1 MHTGFWWGN
10 LTETDHLEDSRVD
23 GRIVFKWIKTWAGGH
38 GLNLPGSGEGRWPV
52 IVNEGINLR
61 VA

>member
-1 MHTGFWWGN
+1 M
-10 LTETDHLEDSRVD
+10 EREHLEDPGVD

-38 GLNLPGSGEGRWPV
+38 GLNLPGSGEVRWPV